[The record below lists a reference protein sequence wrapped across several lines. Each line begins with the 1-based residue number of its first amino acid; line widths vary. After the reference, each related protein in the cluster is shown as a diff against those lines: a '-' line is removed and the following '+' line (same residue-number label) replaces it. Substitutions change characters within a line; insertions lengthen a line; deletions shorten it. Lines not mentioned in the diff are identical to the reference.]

1 MKFNKEIFDKVID
14 NIPIQHGILSEYKT
28 RAIITGT
35 FMFCTYGLMPEFGD
49 IDIVIDGL
57 NSDLADSIYD
67 YCMVNNLQINHKKNH
82 HYLSMEIENGG
93 FIYNILCTNDYMYDP
108 VMFTDES
115 KRIGF
120 DRVENALAIK
130 MGFNREKD
138 KKHLEYM
145 IEIFENYTN

>member
-14 NIPIQHGILSEYKT
+14 NIPIQHGMLSENKT

-35 FMFCTYGLMPEFGD
+35 FMFCTYGLMSEFGD
-49 IDIVIDGL
+49 IDIVIDEL

-93 FIYNILCTNDYMYDP
+93 FIYNILFTNDYIYDP

-115 KRIGF
+115 KIIGF
-120 DRVENALAIK
+120 DRVENALSIK
-130 MGFNREKD
+130 MEFNREKD